1 MGLPLYKGKDVLTM
15 ENNLGNKETM
25 AKNIRRYLAKK
36 GVTMVALADAIEVPY
51 NTVNNWANAISYP
64 RIDKIERM
72 AIFFDCSKADLVE
85 EEETLR
91 AEVLEKAFAG
101 RPEMRDLFM
110 AADKASV
117 DDIERVIKIL
127 NAFAEND

>member
-1 MGLPLYKGKDVLTM
+1 M

-25 AKNIRRYLAKK
+25 AKNLRRYLDKK
-36 GVTMVALADAIEVPY
+36 GMKITQLADAIDVPY
-51 NTVNNWANAISYP
+51 STVNNWCNGISYP
-64 RIDKIERM
+64 RIDKIEKM
-72 AIFFDCSKADLVE
+72 ARLFGVSKADLVE

>member
-1 MGLPLYKGKDVLTM
+1 M
-15 ENNLGNKETM
+15 ESNLGNKTTM
-25 AKNIRRYLAKK
+25 AKNIRRYLQKR
-36 GVTMVALADAIEVPY
+36 GMNITQLADAIDTPY
-51 NTVNNWANAISYP
+51 STVNNWCNENSYP

-72 AIFFDCSKADLVE
+72 AKLFGVSKADLVE

-91 AEVLEKAFAG
+91 DEVLEKAFAG
-101 RPEMRDLFM
+101 RPEMRDLFK

-127 NAFAEND
+127 NAFASDDD

>member
-1 MGLPLYKGKDVLTM
+1 M

-25 AKNIRRYLAKK
+25 AKNIRRYIEKRGTSMKA
-36 GVTMVALADAIEVPY
+36 VAEAIGVPY
-51 NTVNNWANAISYP
+51 NTVNDWCNMKSYP
-64 RIDKIERM
+64 RIDRIERM
-72 AIFFDCSKADLVE
+72 AIFFDCTKADLVE

-127 NAFAEND
+127 NAFAEGD

>member
-1 MGLPLYKGKDVLTM
+1 MT
-15 ENNLGNKETM
+15 NNLGNKETM
-25 AKNIRRYLAKK
+25 AKNIRRYLDRK
-36 GVTMVALADAIEVPY
+36 GLKITQLADAVDVPY
-51 NTVNNWANAISYP
+51 STVNNWVNGVSYP

-72 AIFFDCSKADLVE
+72 AKFFDVSKADLVE

-91 AEVLEKAFAG
+91 NEVLEKAFAG
-101 RPEMRDLFM
+101 RPEMRDLFK
-110 AADKASV
+110 AADKARV

>member
-1 MGLPLYKGKDVLTM
+1 MT
-15 ENNLGNKETM
+15 NNLGNKETM
-25 AKNIRRYLAKK
+25 AKNIRRYLDRK
-36 GVTMVALADAIEVPY
+36 GLKITQLADAVDVPY
-51 NTVNNWANAISYP
+51 STVNNWVNGVSYP

-72 AIFFDCSKADLVE
+72 AKFFDVSKADLVE

-91 AEVLEKAFAG
+91 NEVLEKAFAG
-101 RPEMRDLFM
+101 RPEMRDLFK

-127 NAFAEND
+127 NAFAEGD